1 MKKGII
7 ITAVVLA
14 LGISMPAGVYAGNL
28 SSDNA
33 SMVAQSDEVKYDKI
47 DVSEVPETVSSSIT
61 QDYAG
66 YEISKAFVGDDGS
79 YKVKLKSDSEKV
91 TVFYDSQGQFLRT
104 EEDRDDDEDA
114 DGGWFDGGSQEG
126 DTLNTNPD
134 MP

>member
-14 LGISMPAGVYAGNL
+14 LGVSVPAGVYAGNL
-28 SSDNA
+28 NSENA
-33 SMVAQSDEVKYDKI
+33 SMIAQSDDVKYDKI
-47 DVSEVPETVSSSIT
+47 DVSEIPETVSSSIT
-61 QDYAG
+61 TNYAG

-91 TVFYDSQGQFLRT
+91 TVVYDEQGQFLRT
-104 EEDRDDDEDA
+104 EEDKDDEDA
-114 DGGWFDGGSQEG
+114 GGGWLDGGTEEG